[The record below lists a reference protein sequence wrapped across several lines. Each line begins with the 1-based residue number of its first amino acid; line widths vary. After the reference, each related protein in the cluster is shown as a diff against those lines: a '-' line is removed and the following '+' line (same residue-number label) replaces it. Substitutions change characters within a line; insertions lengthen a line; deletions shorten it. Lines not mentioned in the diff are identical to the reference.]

1 MGSTLQYLDE
11 AKRKLHIDSDY
22 ALSKRLGCTT
32 SAISNYRAGR
42 SRMDDVMAVKVA
54 EILEKN
60 PLELLASLNLER
72 AKDDEVKEV
81 WKGILEK
88 ISKGFNVLLLGGLP
102 HGAYVSVR

>member
-11 AKRKLHIDSDY
+11 AKRKLHIQSDY
-22 ALSKRLGCTT
+22 ALSKKLGCTT
-32 SAISNYRAGR
+32 STISNYRAGR

-88 ISKGFNVLLLGGLP
+88 ISKGFNALLSGGLP

>member
-11 AKRKLHIDSDY
+11 AKRKLHIESDY
-22 ALSKRLGCTT
+22 ALSKRLGCNT
-32 SAISNYRAGR
+32 STISNYRAGR
-42 SRMDDVMAVKVA
+42 SRMDDVIAVKVA

-72 AKDDEVKEV
+72 AKDDEVKLV

-88 ISKGFNVLLLGGLP
+88 ISKGFNGLLSGGLP
-102 HGAYVSVR
+102 HGALRFMR